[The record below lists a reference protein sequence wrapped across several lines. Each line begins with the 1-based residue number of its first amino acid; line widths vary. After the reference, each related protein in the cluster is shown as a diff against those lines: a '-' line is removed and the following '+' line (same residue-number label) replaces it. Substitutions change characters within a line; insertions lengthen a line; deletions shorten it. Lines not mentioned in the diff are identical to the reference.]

1 MDLITLIIGAAGG
14 FVGGVIASSVFGLTW
29 TKLLSFF
36 KAKVTA
42 VEVAIKPTVHPG
54 PFPAPFPPAEHPNV
68 VTEIVP
74 APLVPRPNP

>member
-54 PFPAPFPPAEHPNV
+54 PFPAPFPPVASAAAVEPAP
-68 VTEIVP
+68 P